1 MDASSILTALLSTSN
16 IKNIGKASG
25 ASTDQVKSVL
35 TSALPTLLSGAS
47 TQANTASTAAGFL
60 QALTSH
66 AGDSAS
72 KIDLGDGAKILSH
85 LLGSSQAKN
94 TTSIAKA
101 SGVEK
106 STVTSI
112 LAAAAPL
119 LLSVLGKQSN
129 DSGMSGNALGS
140 LLGGLTAGNM
150 GSLLTG
156 LLGGTSSSAT
166 SSSASSSSSK
176 PGKKPAAKKPAAKKP
191 AAKKDS
197 DTLSQVAGLVGSLL
211 TGK

>member
-1 MDASSILTALLSTSN
+1 MDASSILTAMLSTSN

-166 SSSASSSSSK
+166 SSSASK
-176 PGKKPAAKKPAAKKP
+176 PGKKPAAKKPTAKKP

-211 TGK
+211 SGK

>member
-1 MDASSILTALLSTSN
+1 MDASSILTAMLSTSN

-129 DSGMSGNALGS
+129 DSGVSGNALGS

-156 LLGGTSSSAT
+156 LLGGTSSSGT
-166 SSSASSSSSK
+166 SSSSSK
-176 PGKKPAAKKPAAKKP
+176 PAKKPAAKKPAAKKP

-211 TGK
+211 SGK

>member
-1 MDASSILTALLSTSN
+1 MDASSILTAMLSTSN

-129 DSGMSGNALGS
+129 DSGVSGNALGS
-140 LLGGLTAGNM
+140 LLGGLSAGNM

-156 LLGGTSSSAT
+156 LLGGTSSSGT
-166 SSSASSSSSK
+166 SSSASK